1 MTSVAAPA
9 AADFTPVNPPDHR
22 NVAWWGMMALIINE
36 ASFFAYLIF
45 TYFYLGS
52 MAHTPWPPPG
62 PPELRLVLPNTFI
75 LLASS
80 GTMWWAEHELKN
92 GEHLRFRLGL
102 LATFILGTVFI
113 IIQAIEWS
121 GKGFVPQ
128 ANAYGSLF
136 FTITGFH
143 GAHVLVGLLFI
154 AVSLARA
161 LRGHFTAERHLAV
174 TNAAM
179 YWHFVDAVW
188 LAVFMSLYIT
198 PYLS

>member
-9 AADFTPVNPPDHR
+9 AADFAPVNPPDHR
-22 NVAWWGMMALIINE
+22 NVAWWGMMALIVNE

-52 MAHTPWPPPG
+52 MAHAPWPPPG
-62 PPELRLVLPNTFI
+62 PPDLRLVLPNTFI

-80 GTMWWAEHELKN
+80 GTMWWAEHELKK

-102 LATFILGTVFI
+102 LATFVLGTVFI

-143 GAHVLVGLLFI
+143 GAHVILGLLMLLVI
-154 AVSLARA
+154 QARA
-161 LRGHFTAERHLAV
+161 WLGGFTAERHVAV
-174 TNAAM
+174 TNVGW

-188 LAVFMSLYIT
+188 IVVFSSLYLG
-198 PYLS
+198 PHLS